1 MLLTPKTM
9 LAASDVTQMCFVL
22 TLLVVKDKPLKHNM
36 RSDSDRVT
44 SEVQINYNLTIRLQL

>member
-22 TLLVVKDKPLKHNM
+22 TLLVVKDKLLKHNM